1 MANMCAQAL
10 TATTPSPQRPA
21 PARKAGAGPSGTP
34 MAFVH
39 AVLAAFEAR
48 QLPASQAQAALAAAQ
63 ITPAQ
68 LRQQH
73 SVSAQQFERLCDAAM
88 RALDDEA
95 LGWFERAL
103 PWGSYGML
111 ARASTGAAT
120 LGLALARWCRQHGLL
135 SGAIDLQLI
144 AQGSV
149 AEIRLSERQPLHIA
163 PEFARVS
170 VLRNLHGLACWWID
184 SRLPLRAARFTHA
197 APAHAVAYASM
208 FPGPAEFGA
217 PHTALVFDAAY
228 LKLPVV
234 RDEAALSRMLHR
246 ALPLM
251 VVPYRRDRLLVDRL
265 VRLLRTQPDVAHT
278 ADSLARQLHVSVRSL
293 HRQLL
298 AEGESLQALKDR
310 VRRERAQQLLRGT
323 LPVAEV
329 AAAVGFANAKAFSRA
344 FSQWTG
350 LSPQAFR
357 KQAAALKAGPA

>member
-1 MANMCAQAL
+1 
-10 TATTPSPQRPA
+10 
-21 PARKAGAGPSGTP
+21 
-34 MAFVH
+34 MAFVQ
-39 AVLAAFEAR
+39 AVLAAFAAR
-48 QLPASQAQAALAAAQ
+48 DEGSAVTQAAIAQVLAAAQ
-63 ITPAQ
+63 ITPAD
-68 LRQQH
+68 LRQH
-73 SVSAQQFERLCDAAM
+73 SSVSAQQFERLCDAAM

-95 LGWFERAL
+95 LGWFERRL

-111 ARASTGAAT
+111 ARASSGAGT

-135 SGAIDLQLI
+135 TESIALQLI
-144 AQGSV
+144 TQGGV
-149 AEIRLSERQPLHIA
+149 AEIRLVERQPLRVS

-197 APAHAVAYASM
+197 APPHAAAYASM

-217 PHTALVFDAAY
+217 AHTALVFDAAY

-234 RDEAALSRMLHR
+234 RGEAELSRMLHR

-265 VRLLRTQPDVAHT
+265 VRILRSQPELAHT

-310 VRRERAQQLLRGT
+310 VRRERAQHLLRGP

-357 KQAAALKAGPA
+357 KQAEALGDASAQV